1 MHFVIFQ
8 SFPRMRSV
16 ADCLSSHSTL
26 NVSIPDCNYYL
37 SISDLFRG
45 LQALGKPG
53 PIYLCREL
61 ISVTYPTWSA
71 SEVGNHQWFTGLP
84 WRLRQWKIWLQCGR
98 PRFNP
103 WVSKISWRLEWLPTP
118 VFLPGESHGQRS
130 LVGCSPWGHK
140 ESDMTEWLTHTH
152 TFSSQGIRRWERGCV
167 DGGSAYQNHSGTSW
181 KFPLNLFSDLLWRG
195 REFSESKTALKAANY
210 RDTCYIY
217 FTSHWPKWSHFILK
231 VMRQ

>member
-1 MHFVIFQ
+1 MHFIIFQ

-152 TFSSQGIRRWERGCV
+152 THTHTHTQWLTL
-167 DGGSAYQNHSGTSW
+167 H
-181 KFPLNLFSDLLWRG
+181 PLALL
-195 REFSESKTALKAANY
+195 
-210 RDTCYIY
+210 IY
-217 FTSHWPKWSHFILK
+217 
-231 VMRQ
+231 